1 MAQLPPFLFSA
12 SPFDVRC
19 AFTILTS
26 TNVSDSNHVL
36 LPTVSAV
43 HELTAIHSEEA
54 GKTMNTVLWIVQL
67 IMAGVFIFTGASKV
81 LAYDQLRKVV
91 EARSKGK
98 PIGMQLGL
106 AAQVGLLE
114 IVGAIGLILPMD
126 LFPPHLVVLSAA
138 ACLALLMIFGII
150 YHIRRQEAATPDVVL
165 FLMALLVIVGRWPHS
180 PVSGLMQ

>member
-1 MAQLPPFLFSA
+1 
-12 SPFDVRC
+12 
-19 AFTILTS
+19 
-26 TNVSDSNHVL
+26 
-36 LPTVSAV
+36 
-43 HELTAIHSEEA
+43 
-54 GKTMNTVLWIVQL
+54 MNTVLWIVQL

-81 LAYDQLRKVV
+81 LAYDQLKKVV

-98 PIGMQLGL
+98 PIGMNRGL

-138 ACLALLMIFGII
+138 GCLGLLMIFGSI